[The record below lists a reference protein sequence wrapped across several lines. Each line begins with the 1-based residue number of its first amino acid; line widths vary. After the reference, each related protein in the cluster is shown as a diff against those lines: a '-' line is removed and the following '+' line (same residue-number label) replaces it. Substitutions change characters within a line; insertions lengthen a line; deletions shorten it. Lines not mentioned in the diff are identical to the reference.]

1 MKTVMIAAA
10 ALLAFTP
17 PLSAQADDAAFLRSL
32 SGEWKG
38 GGSVKTRTNRAPIN
52 VSCSFSS
59 VGKATSLSLNGK
71 CRGFVVIS
79 RRIGADLKI
88 AKGRYRGTYVGAGTG
103 PAGLSGKR
111 AGNALQLDIRWAK
124 SVNGDRSARLTV
136 EKVGAN
142 GMRLV
147 TTDRDPAS
155 GKTVV
160 TSQIDLKRN

>member
-17 PLSAQADDAAFLRSL
+17 PLSAHADDAAFLRSL

-124 SVNGDRSARLTV
+124 SINGDRSARLTV

-160 TSQIDLKRN
+160 TSEIDLKRN